1 MLLTTQYLEE
11 ADQLADRI
19 AMLDRGLVVAEGTPD
34 QLKTRLGT
42 DWIEVRLRTAGD
54 ADQVAALGRRLTSGT
69 VSVEALQVRIPVAD
83 RTAALLELALLLR
96 EASIIPADIAVRR
109 PTLDEVFL
117 ALTGG
122 SSRTDPEVAA

>member
-1 MLLTTQYLEE
+1 
-11 ADQLADRI
+11 
-19 AMLDRGLVVAEGTPD
+19 VVAEGTPD

-54 ADQVAALGRRLTSGT
+54 ADQVAGLGRRLTSGT

-83 RTAALLELALLLR
+83 RTDALLELALLLR
-96 EASIIPADIAVRR
+96 EADITPADIAVRR

-122 SSRTDPEVAA
+122 SSRTDHEVAA